1 MEACWVDCWEQIE
14 RMPKLPPRASSTSAQ
29 GATHPPFY
37 WNINQPPIQWH
48 QILFHSFENWKMPS
62 ATSLT
67 VALTMKT
74 NTPVFSIGFQYIRQ
88 LAKFG
93 RKRSFIQTPPFSCT
107 RLWRSWSKRFPSLF
121 FNIKLP
127 FFWPQSVPLSSQWQL
142 LLLLTELLLS
152 TSCAYWWLPS
162 AKYKEGIRNVFIWV
176 QKWVWVSLLLL
187 SNMGLRDASAS
198 KKRWVQCSPN
208 KMKTSSVWSEFLW
221 WSVALMLD
229 YAKWLGTSNIIPG
242 ATNHPEAYR
251 AEERDQSFQLN

>member
-1 MEACWVDCWEQIE
+1 MRWLDNDPPASEFLRKDLKSASLHNPHPTRTHKVKVKDNSKSWWVEACWVDCWEQIE

-74 NTPVFSIGFQYIRQ
+74 NTPVSSIGFQYIRQ

-93 RKRSFIQTPPFSCT
+93 RKRSFIQTPPFFCT

-127 FFWPQSVPLSSQWQL
+127 FFWPLSVPLPSGSYYCCSQ
-142 LLLLTELLLS
+142 S
-152 TSCAYWWLPS
+152 YYCRPAVHIDDCHP
-162 AKYKEGIRNVFIWV
+162 
-176 QKWVWVSLLLL
+176 
-187 SNMGLRDASAS
+187 
-198 KKRWVQCSPN
+198 PN
-208 KMKTSSVWSEFLW
+208 TRK
-221 WSVALMLD
+221 
-229 YAKWLGTSNIIPG
+229 G
-242 ATNHPEAYR
+242 
-251 AEERDQSFQLN
+251 